1 MRFVDLPQKC
11 ALPRGLCFSPLAS
24 PSVNRERKRK
34 QRKTTAEKE
43 LLFSSSLLLLQRG
56 GRARESKDF
65 WFVLFSSGESV
76 FWPTRGYIHSSLSL
90 ARSAVERASERE
102 TAGGRPPL
110 SDGPPP
116 PPPMPPPPPPRTHYR
131 VVNRFLSDVSR
142 VGFPG
147 SIIKIISL

>member
-43 LLFSSSLLLLQRG
+43 LLSSFPLLLQRG

-131 VVNRFLSDVSR
+131 VVNRFLPDI
-142 VGFPG
+142 